1 MIEYCNRWLAGFA
14 AAYLALLPTNHGTF
28 LKSVAFGGTLYCA
41 LALLVLLAYQRER
54 RPCKPLG
61 GVAIPFPGWPLSLAG
76 SAWIVWSLASYVWS
90 VHPLYTAGELRRE
103 VVESALV
110 FAAFFI
116 AARDGKTLR
125 LLAGAALVSFTVLAV
140 LALALGATRT
150 GWNAGIWH
158 HGVGPWS
165 TYIVLVAPLLF
176 ALIAPAPIGAAQ
188 RTRALVVGG
197 LLMALMLATA
207 RMTDNRMVWLALAA
221 TFGTGALIAAL
232 RWPKTFTQSSWRWL
246 APVAALLIVLGLA
259 FADTVKEKAQTHFPP
274 QTSVEDTIKRDPR
287 LHLWNLTV
295 AKIRERT
302 WLGYGF
308 GRGILGEE
316 LRGELR
322 DPTLTHAHNVFVS
335 QWLQTGAIGFGL
347 FVALLGTLL
356 ATFVRYVR
364 GQNDT
369 LAFVGLT
376 GLSLLAGFVVK
387 NLTDDLLFRSN
398 AKEFWVLSAM
408 LVGFGARLARQE
420 REVNESASAKRHCA
434 RSAVDAGTSCD
445 SATNERRE
453 DANAGAGCARA
464 AVLSPRVPV
473 GLQSE

>member
-41 LALLVLLAYQRER
+41 LTLLVLLAYQRQKLTPEMR
-54 RPCKPLG
+54 RAT
-61 GVAIPFPGWPLSLAG
+61 AIPFPGWPLLITG
-76 SAWIVWSLASYVWS
+76 GAWILWSLVSYGWS
-90 VHPLYTAGELRRE
+90 VKPLYTAGELRRE
-103 VVESALV
+103 VVESGLV

-116 AARDGKTLR
+116 AARDGNTLR
-125 LLAGAALVSFTVLAV
+125 LLAGTALASFAVLAV
-140 LALALGATRT
+140 LALGLASGSA

-165 TYIVLVAPLLF
+165 TYIVLVAPLIF
-176 ALIAPAPIGAAQ
+176 VLIAPAPIGAGQ
-188 RTRALVVGG
+188 RKRALIGG
-197 LLMALMLATA
+197 AALLALMLATA

-221 TFGTGALIAAL
+221 TFGTAALTAAL
-232 RWPKTFTQSSWRWL
+232 RWPNTFMQSSWRWL
-246 APVAALLIVLGLA
+246 APVAALLVVLGLA

-308 GRGILGEE
+308 GRGILGDE
-316 LRGELR
+316 LRGELH

-335 QWLQTGAIGFGL
+335 QWLQTGAVGFAL
-347 FVALLGTLL
+347 FLALLIALL
-356 ATFVRYVR
+356 ATFIRYVR
-364 GQNDT
+364 RRDDT

-376 GLSLLAGFVVK
+376 GLALMSGFLVK
-387 NLTDDLLFRSN
+387 NLTDDFLFRSN
-398 AKEFWVLSAM
+398 AREFWVLSAM
-408 LVGFGARLARQE
+408 LVGFGARLAR
-420 REVNESASAKRHCA
+420 R
-434 RSAVDAGTSCD
+434 D
-445 SATNERRE
+445 ST
-453 DANAGAGCARA
+453 
-464 AVLSPRVPV
+464 
-473 GLQSE
+473 

>member
-41 LALLVLLAYQRER
+41 LALLVLLAYQRQR
-54 RPCKPLG
+54 RPLETLRAA
-61 GVAIPFPGWPLSLAG
+61 AIPFPGWPLLVTG
-76 SAWIVWSLASYVWS
+76 GAWIVWSLGSYGWS
-90 VHPLYTAGELRRE
+90 VKPLYTAGELRRE
-103 VVESALV
+103 VVESGLV

-116 AARDGKTLR
+116 ATRDSSTLR
-125 LLAGAALVSFTVLAV
+125 LLAGAALASFAGLAV
-140 LALALGATRT
+140 LALALASSST

-176 ALIAPAPIGAAQ
+176 ALIAPAPIGTGQ
-188 RTRALVVGG
+188 RQRALVAGVV
-197 LLMALMLATA
+197 LLALMLATA
-207 RMTDNRMVWLALAA
+207 RLTDNRMVWLALAA
-221 TFGTGALIAAL
+221 TFGTAALTAAL

-246 APVAALLIVLGLA
+246 APVAALLVVLGLA

-274 QTSVEDTIKRDPR
+274 QTTVEDTIKRDPR

-316 LRGELR
+316 LQGELH

-347 FVALLGTLL
+347 FVALLVTLL
-356 ATFVRYVR
+356 ATFTRYVR
-364 GQNDT
+364 GRDDT

-376 GLSLLAGFVVK
+376 GLALMAGFVVK
-387 NLTDDLLFRSN
+387 NLTDDFLFRSN

-408 LVGFGARLARQE
+408 LVGYGARLAR
-420 REVNESASAKRHCA
+420 RDRTPL
-434 RSAVDAGTSCD
+434 RTPL
-445 SATNERRE
+445 
-453 DANAGAGCARA
+453 RA
-464 AVLSPRVPV
+464 A
-473 GLQSE
+473 

>member
-28 LKSVAFGGTLYCA
+28 LRSVAFGGTLYCA

-54 RPCKPLG
+54 RLDEPLR
-61 GVAIPFPGWPLSLAG
+61 AATIPFPGWPLLLTG
-76 SAWIVWSLASYVWS
+76 GAWIVWSLASYGWS
-90 VHPLYTAGELRRE
+90 VNPFYTAGELRRE
-103 VVESALV
+103 VVESGLV

-116 AARDGKTLR
+116 ATRDGSTLR
-125 LLAGAALVSFTVLAV
+125 LLTGAALSSFAVLAV

-176 ALIAPAPIGAAQ
+176 ALIAPAPIGAGQ
-188 RTRALVVGG
+188 RKRALVIGG
-197 LLMALMLATA
+197 MLLALMLATA
-207 RMTDNRMVWLALAA
+207 RMTDSRMVWLALAA
-221 TFGTGALIAAL
+221 TFGTAALIAAL
-232 RWPKTFTQSSWRWL
+232 RWPRTFTQSSWRWL
-246 APVAALLIVLGLA
+246 APVAALLVVLGLA

-274 QTSVEDTIKRDPR
+274 QTTVEDTIKRDPR

-295 AKIRERT
+295 AKIHERT

-316 LRGELR
+316 LRGRLK

-347 FVALLGTLL
+347 FVALLVTLL
-356 ATFVRYVR
+356 ATFARYVR
-364 GQNDT
+364 GRDDT

-376 GLSLLAGFVVK
+376 GLALMAGFIVK
-387 NLTDDLLFRSN
+387 NLTDDFLFRSN
-398 AKEFWVLSAM
+398 AREFWVLSAM
-408 LVGFGARLARQE
+408 LVGFGARL
-420 REVNESASAKRHCA
+420 
-434 RSAVDAGTSCD
+434 T
-445 SATNERRE
+445 RRE
-453 DANAGAGCARA
+453 DHAKKDVTDAAIASGALAPARDA
-464 AVLSPRVPV
+464 QR
-473 GLQSE
+473 

>member
-28 LKSVAFGGTLYCA
+28 LRSVAFGGTLYCA
-41 LALLVLLAYQRER
+41 LALLVLLAYQRQR
-54 RPCKPLG
+54 RPLETLRAA
-61 GVAIPFPGWPLSLAG
+61 AIPFPGWPLLVTG
-76 SAWIVWSLASYVWS
+76 GAWILWSLVSYCWS
-90 VHPLYTAGELRRE
+90 VRPLYTAGELRRE
-103 VVESALV
+103 VVESGLV
-110 FAAFFI
+110 FAALFI
-116 AARDGKTLR
+116 ATRDSSTLR
-125 LLAGAALVSFTVLAV
+125 LLAGTALTSFAVLAV
-140 LALALGATRT
+140 LALALASSSTR
-150 GWNAGIWH
+150 WNAGIWH

-176 ALIAPAPIGAAQ
+176 GLIAPAPIGTGQ
-188 RTRALVVGG
+188 RRRALVLGIV
-197 LLMALMLATA
+197 LLALMLATA
-207 RMTDNRMVWLALAA
+207 RLTDNRMVWLALAA
-221 TFGTGALIAAL
+221 TFGTAALTAAL

-246 APVAALLIVLGLA
+246 APVAALLVVLGLA
-259 FADTVKEKAQTHFPP
+259 FTDSVKEKAQTHFPP
-274 QTSVEDTIKRDPR
+274 QTTVEDTIKRDPR

-316 LRGELR
+316 LQGELH

-347 FVALLGTLL
+347 FIALLATLL
-356 ATFVRYVR
+356 ATFMRYVR
-364 GQNDT
+364 GRDDT

-376 GLSLLAGFVVK
+376 GLALMAGFVVK

-408 LVGFGARLARQE
+408 LVGYGARLAR
-420 REVNESASAKRHCA
+420 R
-434 RSAVDAGTSCD
+434 DGTQMR
-445 SATNERRE
+445 TPL
-453 DANAGAGCARA
+453 RA
-464 AVLSPRVPV
+464 A
-473 GLQSE
+473 